1 MATRISIADVRAN
14 FERVAELGAKFLAE
28 HEEYVLQEGSPLNG
42 NAFRFQIRDKRNGG
56 VTGAK
61 LAGYAGYIGWTKRE
75 ADSALTVIARSYA
88 EM

>member
-1 MATRISIADVRAN
+1 MNRVSIADVRTN
-14 FERVAELGAKFLAE
+14 FERVAKLGEKFLAE

-42 NAFRFQIRDKRNGG
+42 NAFRLYVRDKRNGG

-61 LAGYAGYIGWTKRE
+61 FTGYAGYIGWTKRE
-75 ADSALTVIARSYA
+75 AAMALDVIARGYA